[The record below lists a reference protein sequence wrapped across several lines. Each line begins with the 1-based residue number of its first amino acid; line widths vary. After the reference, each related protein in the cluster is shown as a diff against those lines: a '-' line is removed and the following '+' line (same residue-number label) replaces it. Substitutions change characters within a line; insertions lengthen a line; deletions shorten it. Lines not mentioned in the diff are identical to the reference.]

1 MNFQKLTLKAQDA
14 MQKAQEIAASH
25 SHQAI
30 EPEHLLYAMLQDSSG
45 IVRPMLLKLGA
56 NVDYIESELERELE
70 RLPKVSGAAL
80 GNQYLSKTLVAVL
93 EAALQEAQSMQDEFV
108 STEHL
113 LIALAESKTEA
124 GRILNAQGATKE
136 TILRVLQEFRGSRR
150 VTDQAAEEKYQAL
163 KKYGRVLNDEAR
175 QGKLDPVIGREE
187 EIRRV
192 LQVLSRRTK
201 NNPVL
206 VGDPGVG
213 KTAIVEGI
221 AQRIVNGDVPEN
233 LKTKTIVQ
241 LDLAA
246 LVAGTTF
253 RGQFEERLKAVV
265 EEVVESNGEIILFID
280 EIHTLVGAGSAQG
293 SMDAANILKPPL
305 ARGELRCIG
314 ATTLDEYRKYIEKD
328 PALERRFQKILV
340 EEPSVEETISILRGL
355 KERYEVHHGVRIT
368 DAALVAAAELSDR
381 YINDRY
387 LPDKAIDLIDEAAS
401 KLRIEIDSMPE
412 ELDALERRIRQLEIE
427 RQALLRE
434 LEGVAASA

>member
-1 MNFQKLTLKAQDA
+1 MNLQKFTLKAQEA
-14 MQKAQEIAASH
+14 LQKAQEIAASH

-30 EPEHLLYAMLQDSSG
+30 EPEHLLLALLQMRDG
-45 IVRPMLLKLGA
+45 IIRPMLLKLGA
-56 NVDYIESELERELE
+56 NVDYILSQLEQELQRF
-70 RLPKVSGAAL
+70 PQVSGAAL
-80 GNQYLSKTLVAVL
+80 GNQYLSKSLIAVL
-93 EAALQEAQSMQDEFV
+93 ENALKEAESMRDEFV
-108 STEHL
+108 STDHL
-113 LIALAESKTEA
+113 LIALAESQTEA
-124 GRILNAQGATKE
+124 GRLLSAQGVSKE

-150 VTDQAAEEKYQAL
+150 VTDQAAEERYQAL
-163 KKYGRVLNDEAR
+163 KKYGRILNDEAR
-175 QGKLDPVIGREE
+175 KGKLDPVIGREE

-192 LQVLSRRTK
+192 MQVLSRRTK

-221 AQRIVNGDVPEN
+221 AQRIVNGDVPET
-233 LKTKTIVQ
+233 LKSKIIVQ

-246 LVAGTTF
+246 LVAGTSF
-253 RGQFEERLKAVV
+253 RGQFEERLKAVI
-265 EEVVESNGEIILFID
+265 EEVVNSDGQIILFID
-280 EIHTLVGAGSAQG
+280 ELHTLVGAGSAQG

-434 LEGVAASA
+434 LEVSASG